1 MQSSSF
7 LISTTSP
14 SPNHFQISFIK
25 EILQEK
31 WTANCDTRFSPCIV
45 FTLREL
51 HTSFEQGNLKRC
63 LDSVIT
69 GQSLQRRLGG
79 LPPSWEACTHDL
91 RVHPLSLSSSVSLS
105 PPSPLWLSLSL
116 SPLYLPLSLSLSLF
130 KSGHVFC
137 PYSFRNKLA
146 NLCLVLKVV
155 KDLALCERRSL
166 SGKPLRLLAAVLGLI
181 CPLLDSIRMVKL
193 RNSDTSQG
201 WKGAGDQIVYSWLLG
216 M

>member
-1 MQSSSF
+1 MVIEGPVREAGLGMEDHGINCWRLCFSWLCSLCVCVPLSCSVCLSACGLRVCLSSS
-7 LISTTSP
+7 
-14 SPNHFQISFIK
+14 
-25 EILQEK
+25 
-31 WTANCDTRFSPCIV
+31 
-45 FTLREL
+45 
-51 HTSFEQGNLKRC
+51 
-63 LDSVIT
+63 
-69 GQSLQRRLGG
+69 
-79 LPPSWEACTHDL
+79 
-91 RVHPLSLSSSVSLS
+91 LSLSSSVSLS

-201 WKGAGDQIVYSWLLG
+201 WKGAGDQIVYS
-216 M
+216 